1 MDTCIIIIEDVNLEF
16 QHTTAIYLFMFYIL
30 FVLLLSIVLLF
41 LKYAKNEKQ
50 ERVSK
55 LEEEEEQRMF
65 NSANQKKVCE
75 VMS

>member
-1 MDTCIIIIEDVNLEF
+1 
-16 QHTTAIYLFMFYIL
+16 
-30 FVLLLSIVLLF
+30 VLLF

-55 LEEEEEQRMF
+55 LEEEEEEQRMF